1 MAATS
6 MSTERPITDWE
17 AVERDYRAGVAT
29 LRQIAETHGTTHTT
43 VATRAKKGGW
53 DRDLSAKIAA
63 KADAILS
70 KSHLSSDLSKPATER
85 EIVESNAQVVA
96 SALIGQQKSIRRHR
110 TLSEKLLAELEAQ
123 CDDPEIFAQLG
134 ELMQSPDERGTD
146 KLNELYRRVIAL
158 PSRIDVAKKAAETL
172 RILVS
177 LEREAYGMDKDRPAD
192 TGLSGESVATLRR
205 MKAMLADG

>member
-1 MAATS
+1 MV
-6 MSTERPITDWE
+6 TERPITDWE

-43 VATRAKKGGW
+43 VATRAKKFGW

-63 KADAILS
+63 KAESILS

-85 EIVESNAQVVA
+85 EIVESNGQIVA
-96 SALIGQQKSIRRHR
+96 AALIGQQKSIKRHR

-134 ELMQSPDERGTD
+134 ALMQSPDERGSD

-158 PSRIDVAKKAAETL
+158 PSRLDGAKKAAETL

-177 LEREAYGMDKDRPAD
+177 LEREAFGMDKGDA
-192 TGLSGESVATLRR
+192 TGEDAVKTIIRR
-205 MKAMLADG
+205 IVG